1 MKASES
7 IGKNLKIFGSAV
19 PVGDYHFSTK
29 GSKYRAPGE
38 APQYWGI
45 LKAVYKPREAF
56 KGFNSPW
63 VYFLATFDPND
74 IAETAIN
81 RQVPYRNLEKAVAA
95 YWDVHDR
102 YYPEVKDIEFGCRD
116 WSEVCE
122 NAKKS
127 TFTLSESQLHNL
139 IAESVKKVLKEQNT
153 LLKNGYE
160 VLNLVQAY
168 QDDDSEQYIAMLKN
182 MSEGCKK
189 QVKEITGVTVDEM
202 LSHWY
207 AFHKAMIAIK
217 KRYSELLTTGNN
229 DGGYYDW
236 H

>member
-139 IAESVKKVLKEQNT
+139 IAESVKKVLKEMET
-153 LLKNGYE
+153 PTPYGPMTSGEWKPTF
-160 VLNLVQAY
+160 
-168 QDDDSEQYIAMLKN
+168 DDPNQQGQLASD
-182 MSEGCKK
+182 
-189 QVKEITGVTVDEM
+189 TVDM
-202 LSHWY
+202 LSKIPDERFVKLYWDRRMTFKDPDTVDAIY
-207 AFHKAMIAIK
+207 KEAIK
-217 KRYSELLTTGNN
+217 RGIL
-229 DGGYYDW
+229 
-236 H
+236 